1 MVKSKPASRR
11 IWARRGE
18 EEARISFTRASLLE
32 QEWFD
37 GPQETRRSGC
47 VVSSYLAQKRYH
59 IFLYERTGYGRWRIV
74 RIVRHP
80 SWPGLATWSRLR
92 DNERATSTP
101 KASGIW
107 VRLPKTPHQ
116 DKTSNGFSIL
126 RKLSEICA
134 AGRIGHRGHGAG
146 AVTGA
151 RRGRSSERVAA
162 GFGQQILKFAAGPGA

>member
-74 RIVRHP
+74 CMVRHP

-92 DNERATSTP
+92 DNKRATSTP
-101 KASGIW
+101 KVSGIW
-107 VRLPKTPHQ
+107 VSCRRRHIRIKRAM
-116 DKTSNGFSIL
+116 GFLFYANLVRFVL
-126 RKLSEICA
+126 RGGLAIVVMEQ
-134 AGRIGHRGHGAG
+134 
-146 AVTGA
+146 A
-151 RRGRSSERVAA
+151 RSLV
-162 GFGQQILKFAAGPGA
+162 